1 MYKICVPFRWCPL
14 QKITIEKRSVP
25 LISTKILLANENIGL
40 KGVLSFHYKLEC
52 FHLIFLLIKRDSLVS
67 GIQSN
72 KTYIDC
78 QKLNNQNKH
87 AGRGVAG
94 SAITNG
100 REL

>member
-1 MYKICVPFRWCPL
+1 M
-14 QKITIEKRSVP
+14 
-25 LISTKILLANENIGL
+25 
-40 KGVLSFHYKLEC
+40 LSFHYKLDC
-52 FHLIFLLIKRDSLVS
+52 FYLIFLLIKLSLF

-72 KTYIDC
+72 KTYTDC

-100 REL
+100 REPRSCLGRVFNSKLGCIAALDSKCMVCMQPLLKLKTRPKACPVS